1 MARDER
7 VPRAHPRHSRAGL
20 AASLGDRHVTEPE
33 PEAARLDATITGR
46 VQGVGFRYFVLREAM
61 ALGLTGWVA
70 NTSGGAVRCVV
81 EGARGSLESLAER
94 LHDGPPSADVDR
106 VSVAWMPATG
116 RFAAF
121 EVRSGAHPGD

>member
-1 MARDER
+1 MARNER
-7 VPRAHPRHSRAGL
+7 IPRAHPRHARAGL
-20 AASLGDRHVTEPE
+20 AASLGGGRMTGPE

-81 EGARGSLESLAER
+81 EGSRESLESLAER
-94 LHDGPPSADVDR
+94 LHDCPPSGAVER

-116 RFAAF
+116 TFASF
-121 EVRSGAHPGD
+121 EVRSGAHTGD